1 MMMIRKMYR
10 VFDELHATEEKAL
23 EVLAGWEHKEKIN
36 ELYAI
41 GDDLNQDFIN
51 LDLERGIMLADSLE
65 RANEIKEEEEI

>member
-10 VFDELHATEEKAL
+10 VFDELHATETKAL
-23 EVLAGWEHKEKIN
+23 EVVKGWEHKEKVQ

-41 GDDLNQDFIN
+41 GDDLSQDFIN
-51 LDLERGIMLADSLE
+51 LDLERGIMLADTME